1 LSGILLAGGC
11 LTDLRRGRAFGRKA
25 QVATAVGKRA
35 DARIDARTNRSANRG
50 APHEESAI
58 MTDAPQALLDAPRA
72 APGDDIYD
80 ITIIGAGPTG
90 LFAAFYAGLRG
101 ARTQIIDALEE
112 PGGALTAIYPEKYIY
127 DVIGFPRVLAKDFV
141 AHCDIQ
147 ARQADPTVRLK
158 EQVLELEVLPDGVI
172 RLGTTRGDRWSRT
185 VIVCA
190 GVGAFEPK
198 RLDLPGIRELEGRGV
213 HYFAKRVEDFRDKNV
228 VIVGGGDSAVD
239 WAVMLEPVASQVTLI
254 HRSKFRAHEATVRQ
268 LEEST
273 VDMNYPGYE
282 ITAVHQSEDAR
293 LSGITF
299 KNAAGEERTIP
310 ADDLI
315 VAIGFVADLGPMKT
329 WGFELQRNQIVVDKI
344 TMETRIPGVY
354 AAGDVVYYPAKFKL
368 IVTGAAEAVTAV
380 NHAVTY
386 IDPKARLDP
395 GHSTNI
401 MEKREKASAA
411 AAAEG

>member
-1 LSGILLAGGC
+1 MSHDLAVVEDTPG
-11 LTDLRRGRAFGRKA
+11 T
-25 QVATAVGKRA
+25 
-35 DARIDARTNRSANRG
+35 I
-50 APHEESAI
+50 
-58 MTDAPQALLDAPRA
+58 
-72 APGDDIYD
+72 PGDDIYD

-90 LFAAFYAGLRG
+90 QFAAFYAGLRG
-101 ARTQIIDALEE
+101 ARTQVIDALEE

-147 ARQADPTVRLK
+147 ARQADPTIRLK
-158 EQVLELEVLPDGVI
+158 EQVLELEVLSDGLI
-172 RLGTTRGDRWSRT
+172 RLGTTQGNRWSRT

-198 RLDLPGIRELEGRGV
+198 RLDVPGMRELEGRGV
-213 HYFAKRVEDFRDKNV
+213 HYFAKRVEDFRNRNV

-239 WAVMLEPVASQVTLI
+239 WAVMLEPVATQVTLI
-254 HRSKFRAHEATVRQ
+254 HRSRFRAHEATVRQ

-273 VDMNYPGYE
+273 VDINYPGCE
-282 ITAVHQSEDAR
+282 ITALHSNEDGS
-293 LSGITF
+293 LDSLTF
-299 KNAAGEERTIP
+299 KNAGGELRTIP

-329 WGFELQRNQIVVDKI
+329 WGFELQRNQILVDKT
-344 TMETRIPGVY
+344 TMETGLPGVY
-354 AAGDVVYYPAKFKL
+354 AAGDVVAYPAKFKL

-380 NHAVTY
+380 NHAVTHY
-386 IDPKARLDP
+386 DPKARLDA

-401 MEKREKASAA
+401 MEKREKAEATA
-411 AAAEG
+411 GALED

>member
-1 LSGILLAGGC
+1 
-11 LTDLRRGRAFGRKA
+11 
-25 QVATAVGKRA
+25 
-35 DARIDARTNRSANRG
+35 
-50 APHEESAI
+50 
-58 MTDAPQALLDAPRA
+58 MTDAPAALKDAPRTI
-72 APGDDIYD
+72 PGDDIFD
-80 ITIIGAGPTG
+80 ISIIGAGPTG
-90 LFAAFYAGLRG
+90 QFAAFYAGLRG

-147 ARQADPTVRLK
+147 ARQAHPTVRLK
-158 EQVLELEVLPDGVI
+158 EQVLELERLPDGLI
-172 RLGTTRGDRWSRT
+172 RLGTSNGDRWTRT

-198 RLDLPGIRELEGRGV
+198 RLDVPGLRELEGHGV
-213 HYFAKRVEDFRDKNV
+213 HYFAKRVEDFRDKHV

-239 WAVMLEPVASQVTLI
+239 WAVTLEPVAAQVTLI

-268 LEEST
+268 LEAST
-273 VDMNYPGYE
+273 VDINYPGCE
-282 ITAVHQSEDAR
+282 VTAIHTNEDGN
-293 LSGITF
+293 LSGVTF

-310 ADDLI
+310 ADDI
-315 VAIGFVADLGPMKT
+315 IIAIGFLADLGPLKT

-344 TMETRIPGVY
+344 TMETGIPGVY
-354 AAGDVVYYPAKFKL
+354 GAGDVVTYPAKFKL

-380 NHAVTY
+380 NHAVTFY
-386 IDPKARLDP
+386 DPKARLDA

-401 MEKREKASAA
+401 MEKREKAEAGAA
-411 AAAEG
+411 AADD

>member
-1 LSGILLAGGC
+1 MS
-11 LTDLRRGRAFGRKA
+11 
-25 QVATAVGKRA
+25 
-35 DARIDARTNRSANRG
+35 
-50 APHEESAI
+50 
-58 MTDAPQALLDAPRA
+58 DAPLAMAEPPRA
-72 APGDDIYD
+72 IPGDDIFD

-90 LFAAFYAGLRG
+90 QFAAFYAGLRG
-101 ARTQIIDALEE
+101 ARTQVIDALEE

-147 ARQADPTVRLK
+147 ARQADPTIRLN
-158 EQVLELEVLPDGVI
+158 EQVRELEVLPDGLI
-172 RLGTTRGDRWSRT
+172 RLGTSRGERWSRS

-198 RLDLPGIRELEGRGV
+198 RLDVPGLRELEGKGV
-213 HYFAKRVEDFRDKNV
+213 HYFAKRVEDFRDHHV

-239 WAVMLEPVASQVTLI
+239 WAVTLEPVATQVTLI

-273 VDMNYPGYE
+273 VNVNYPGCE
-282 ITAVHQSEDAR
+282 ITAIHTNDDGR
-293 LSGITF
+293 LAGITF
-299 KNAAGEERTIP
+299 KNAAGEERKIP

-329 WGFELQRNQIVVDKI
+329 WGFELQRNQIIVDK
-344 TMETRIPGVY
+344 TSMETGLPGVY
-354 AAGDVVYYPAKFKL
+354 GAGDVVTYPAKFKL

-380 NHAVTY
+380 NHAVTHY
-386 IDPKARLDP
+386 DPKARLDA

-401 MEKREKASAA
+401 MEKREKAEASAS
-411 AAAEG
+411 AED